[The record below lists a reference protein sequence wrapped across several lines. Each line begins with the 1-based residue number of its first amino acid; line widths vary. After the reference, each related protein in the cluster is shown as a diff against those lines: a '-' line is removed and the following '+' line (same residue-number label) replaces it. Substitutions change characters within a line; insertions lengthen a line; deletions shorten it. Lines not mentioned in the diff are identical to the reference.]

1 MLLIQMYVSKSKL
14 VSLEPFYFQV
24 YATTASVF
32 FRGIPN
38 ITLVPLYDETFG
50 TWQPKQIAFD
60 GVLGHLGHDI
70 DAVLTSWCKK
80 IA

>member
-1 MLLIQMYVSKSKL
+1 MRRHDGPSSFLKTFS
-14 VSLEPFYFQV
+14 FQV
-24 YATTASVF
+24 YTITASVL

-50 TWQPKQIAFD
+50 TWQPELNAFD
-60 GVLGHLGHDI
+60 GIFGHLGRDI
-70 DAVLTSWCKK
+70 DALLATWGKV